1 MFDKFGA
8 MTFNELLSTAE
19 QLKDK
24 GDIKSLTLLAKENGL
39 NELDVDSY
47 LNAIEGKLATP
58 FMAAFGKISVES
70 EALTAKSPESSEI
83 LDGLKNL
90 VTQAL
95 IENSKLRIPV
105 HNPDKHLIECY
116 GQIIKEAARDSYRLP
131 DVLVEAAG
139 LPTSITYIGD
149 LPEKKI
155 YKIIANYYGGE
166 VK

>member
-1 MFDKFGA
+1 M
-8 MTFNELLSTAE
+8 
-19 QLKDK
+19 
-24 GDIKSLTLLAKENGL
+24 
-39 NELDVDSY
+39 DVDSY

-70 EALTAKSPESSEI
+70 EALIAKSPESSEI
-83 LDGLKNL
+83 LNGLKNL

-131 DVLVEAAG
+131 DVLVEAAD
-139 LPTSITYIGD
+139 LPAPIIYIGD

-166 VK
+166 AK

>member
-8 MTFNELLSTAE
+8 MTFDELLRTAE

-47 LNAIEGKLATP
+47 LNAIDGKLATP
-58 FMAAFGKISVES
+58 FMAAFGKINVES
-70 EALTAKSPESSEI
+70 EALIAKSPESSEAFEV
-83 LDGLKNL
+83 LKFL

-95 IENSKLRIPV
+95 IENSQLRIPV

-116 GQIIKEAARDSYRLP
+116 SQLVKEAAKTSHRLP
-131 DVLVEAAG
+131 DVLAEAAG
-139 LPTSITYIGD
+139 LPT
-149 LPEKKI
+149 
-155 YKIIANYYGGE
+155 
-166 VK
+166 

>member
-8 MTFNELLSTAE
+8 MTFDELLEKAE

-24 GDIKSLTLLAKENGL
+24 GDTKSLTLLAKENGL

-70 EALTAKSPESSEI
+70 EALIAKSPEASEI
-83 LDGLKNL
+83 LNGLKNV

-95 IENSKLRIPV
+95 I
-105 HNPDKHLIECY
+105 
-116 GQIIKEAARDSYRLP
+116 
-131 DVLVEAAG
+131 
-139 LPTSITYIGD
+139 
-149 LPEKKI
+149 
-155 YKIIANYYGGE
+155 
-166 VK
+166 